1 MSTSFKNDF
10 FSALRE
16 GENSDALMMLVRR
29 YRAEGLSVEA
39 TYEVLQQIWREH
51 GFDMKPAEEG
61 TLQDTLEAVM
71 EKVWY
76 GQPVL

>member
-10 FSALRE
+10 LSAFRA
-16 GENSDALMMLVRR
+16 GENYDALMTLVRH

-39 TYEVLQQIWREH
+39 TYEVLQQIWQEH
-51 GFDMKPAEEG
+51 GFDLKPAEEG
-61 TLQDTLEAVM
+61 TQQDTLEAVM

-76 GQPVL
+76 GQSAL